1 MTKRPK
7 TVIVC
12 EGEKAARAVQR
23 AGYTGASYMGGA
35 QCAGMAD
42 YTKLRGRTVYVWPDN
57 DPPGLKAG
65 KDVAEAA
72 RLVGARV
79 WMLSPV
85 GEPESGDDAADV

>member
-1 MTKRPK
+1 
-7 TVIVC
+7 
-12 EGEKAARAVQR
+12 
-23 AGYTGASYMGGA
+23 MGGA
-35 QCAGMAD
+35 KCAGMAD

-85 GEPESGDDAADV
+85 GEPESGDDAADVDDLPAVIAGLVERTTEY